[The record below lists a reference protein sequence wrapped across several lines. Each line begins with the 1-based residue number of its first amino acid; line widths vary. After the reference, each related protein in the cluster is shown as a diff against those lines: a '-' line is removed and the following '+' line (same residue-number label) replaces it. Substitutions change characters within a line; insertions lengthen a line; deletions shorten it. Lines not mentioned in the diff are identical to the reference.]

1 MENFEIRSKC
11 YEIAH
16 RFEEL
21 TLITTSSR
29 SRSINIFHHIIKQI
43 IKLVKSLRIRVLA
56 LFLFSR
62 RRGGGKKELGVFIKE
77 ERDRE

>member
-29 SRSINIFHHIIKQI
+29 PRSINIFHHIIKQI
-43 IKLVKSLRIRVLA
+43 IKLVKSVRIRV